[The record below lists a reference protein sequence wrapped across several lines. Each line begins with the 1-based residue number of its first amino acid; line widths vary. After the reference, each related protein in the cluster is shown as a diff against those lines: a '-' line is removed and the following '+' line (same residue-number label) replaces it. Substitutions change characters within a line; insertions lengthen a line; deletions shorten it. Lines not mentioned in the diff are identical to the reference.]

1 MIMTQLDRLR
11 HLKEDVLRIA
21 GRHNAGKIYIFGSCA
36 RGEETPE
43 SDVDFVADF
52 KAHSTL
58 FNVVGLELD
67 LSDLLG
73 CSVDVVTLDR
83 LEKEDEFS
91 RTVRKEMLELSAV

>member
-1 MIMTQLDRLR
+1 MTQLDRLR
-11 HLKEDVLRIA
+11 HLKEDILRIA
-21 GRHNAGKIYIFGSCA
+21 GRHNAGNVYVFGSCA

-58 FNVVGLELD
+58 FNVVGLELV

-83 LEKEDEFS
+83 LETNDTFARNVKRDM
-91 RTVRKEMLELSAV
+91 VLL

>member
-73 CSVDVVTLDR
+73 RSVDVVTLDR
-83 LEKEDEFS
+83 LETNDAFAQNVKRDM
-91 RTVRKEMLELSAV
+91 VLL

>member
-1 MIMTQLDRLR
+1 MTQLDKLR
-11 HLKEDVLRIA
+11 HLKEDILRIA
-21 GRHNAGKIYIFGSCA
+21 GTHNAGKVYVFGSCA

-43 SDVDFVADF
+43 SDVDFIAEF

-73 CSVDVVTLDR
+73 RSVDVVTLDR
-83 LEKEDEFS
+83 LETNDAFARNVKRDM
-91 RTVRKEMLELSAV
+91 VLL

>member
-1 MIMTQLDRLR
+1 MTQLDKLR
-11 HLKEDVLRIA
+11 HLKEEILRIA
-21 GRHNAGKIYIFGSCA
+21 GTHNAGKVYVFGSCA

-73 CSVDVVTLDR
+73 RSVDVVTLDR
-83 LEKEDEFS
+83 LETNDAFARNVERDM
-91 RTVRKEMLELSAV
+91 VLL

>member
-1 MIMTQLDRLR
+1 MTQLDRLR
-11 HLKEDVLRIA
+11 HLKEDILRIA
-21 GRHNAGKIYIFGSCA
+21 GRHNAGNVYVFGSCA

-73 CSVDVVTLDR
+73 RSVDVVTLDR
-83 LEKEDEFS
+83 LETNDAFARNVKRDM
-91 RTVRKEMLELSAV
+91 VLL

>member
-21 GRHNAGKIYIFGSCA
+21 GRHNAGNVYVFGSCA

-73 CSVDVVTLDR
+73 RSVDVVTLDR
-83 LEKEDEFS
+83 LETNDAFAQNVKRDM
-91 RTVRKEMLELSAV
+91 VLL

>member
-1 MIMTQLDRLR
+1 MTQLDRLR
-11 HLKEDVLRIA
+11 HLKEDILRIA
-21 GRHNAGKIYIFGSCA
+21 GRHNAGNVYVFGSCA

-73 CSVDVVTLDR
+73 RSVDVVTLDR
-83 LEKEDEFS
+83 LDTNDAFAQSVKRDM
-91 RTVRKEMLELSAV
+91 VLL